1 MGHTTNLR
9 RALALAG
16 AAILAASLFAGCS
29 SSKKASGK
37 TKGTSAT
44 GNTSVSNASTGACQ
58 AWIKVDTAANSGPS
72 GGDGPPNPAALKQF
86 AGQLKPLV
94 DKFVASAPS
103 AVKADATSIQS
114 IVDSAASG
122 GDPSKLDPSNP
133 ALGKPLNGVEKWVH
147 DSCGFQTL
155 DVMGVDYAF
164 QDLPKSLKAGPTSV
178 EFMNHAKDEQHE
190 ISVLRIKPG
199 SGVAADKLV
208 GDIQTD
214 ANAAEQKYGD
224 KVEPVGQTEATPGQT
239 AYVTLDLKPGEY
251 VAACFI
257 PVGGKDG
264 GVPHAQKGMVQAF
277 TVK

>member
-1 MGHTTNLR
+1 MAHTRHLR
-9 RALALAG
+9 RALALVG

-29 SSKKASGK
+29 STKKASGK
-37 TKGTSAT
+37 TKGTTASD
-44 GNTSVSNASTGACQ
+44 NTSVSNASTGACQ
-58 AWIKVDTAANSGPS
+58 AWVAVDTAANQGPNGS
-72 GGDGPPNPAALKQF
+72 EGPPSPAALKQF
-86 AGQLKPLV
+86 ASQLKPLV
-94 DKFVASAPS
+94 DKFASSAPS
-103 AVKADATSIQS
+103 AAKADATAIQS
-114 IVDSAASG
+114 IIDSAASG
-122 GDPSKLDPSNP
+122 GDTSKLDPSNP

-147 DSCGFQTL
+147 DSCGFQTV

-190 ISVLRIKPG
+190 IAIVRIKPG
-199 SGVAADKLV
+199 SGVVAANLV

-224 KVEPVGQTEATPGQT
+224 KLEPVGQTEATPGQT
-239 AYVTLDLKPGEY
+239 TYVTLDLKPGEY